1 MLSIVIPT
9 KNGAATLP
17 ALLDSLERQQ
27 VGLATEL
34 IVVDSG
40 STDGTVEL
48 VRNRVDRFITI
59 PLGEFD
65 HGLTR
70 NQGIEASR
78 GELVALFVQDAV
90 PASERLLHELT
101 APLLSDER
109 VAGTFARQVPRP
121 DAHAIARACRNLAVT
136 TAARILARPT
146 LRHYA
151 PLGYPFNRS
160 KLRGWVTLVL
170 ARTIRS
176 PWASSRPGSGPM
188 RTA

>member
-151 PLGYPFNRS
+151 PIGVCP
-160 KLRGWVTLVL
+160 
-170 ARTIRS
+170 
-176 PWASSRPGSGPM
+176 
-188 RTA
+188 

>member
-78 GELVALFVQDAV
+78 GELVALFVQD
-90 PASERLLHELT
+90 R
-101 APLLSDER
+101 
-109 VAGTFARQVPRP
+109 
-121 DAHAIARACRNLAVT
+121 
-136 TAARILARPT
+136 
-146 LRHYA
+146 
-151 PLGYPFNRS
+151 RS
-160 KLRGWVTLVL
+160 QLPSVFCTN
-170 ARTIRS
+170 
-176 PWASSRPGSGPM
+176 
-188 RTA
+188 